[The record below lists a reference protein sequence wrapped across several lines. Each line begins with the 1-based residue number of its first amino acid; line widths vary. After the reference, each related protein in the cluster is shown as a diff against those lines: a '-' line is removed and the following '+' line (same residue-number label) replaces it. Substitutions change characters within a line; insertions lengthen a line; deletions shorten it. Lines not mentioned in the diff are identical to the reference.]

1 MSVWLTDEQCAD
13 MVRRLS
19 RFESPAQI
27 AEVYGIH
34 RRSVLKAIQRYKAR
48 KAVAL

>member
-1 MSVWLTDEQCAD
+1 MTARLTDEQCAD

-27 AEVYGIH
+27 AKVHGINH
-34 RRSVLKAIQRYKAR
+34 RSVLKAIQRYKAR